1 MIETQARVAF
11 PAALALAAVLA
22 AASSATAQTEAVNT
36 VIGEQVKTEEAARQ
50 SEKRI
55 AQLDEE
61 TGRMLAEYR
70 QAAAES
76 ASLKTYSTQ
85 LDSQVQAQQREM
97 ETMTRQLGEIETTAR
112 EVLPMMQKMLGTL
125 EQFVQLD
132 LPFLPDE
139 RTARIA
145 QLKDMMGRADVS
157 ISEKYRRIVEAY
169 QIEMEYGRTIEAYQ
183 GNVNGKTVDVLRAG
197 RVSLMYQTLDGRE
210 SGYWDA
216 GAKAWKQDD
225 SYQDAMK
232 SGLKVAKK
240 QSAPDFLLAALRA
253 PAQVRQ

>member
-1 MIETQARVAF
+1 MTETQARVAF
-11 PAALALAAVLA
+11 PAALALAVVVA
-22 AASSATAQTEAVNT
+22 ATGSATAQTDAVNT
-36 VIGEQVKTEEAARQ
+36 VIGEQVKTEEAAQQ
-50 SEKRI
+50 SQKRVV
-55 AQLDEE
+55 QLDEE
-61 TGRMLAEYR
+61 TGRLLAEYR
-70 QAAAES
+70 QATAES
-76 ASLKTYSTQ
+76 VSLKAYTAQ

-132 LPFLPDE
+132 VPFLPDE
-139 RTARIA
+139 RTARIL
-145 QLKDMMGRADVS
+145 QLKDIMSRADVS

-183 GNVNGKTVDVLRAG
+183 GKVNGKTVDVLRAG
-197 RVSLMYQTLDGRE
+197 RVALMYQTLDGRE

-225 SYQDAMK
+225 SYRDAVR

-240 QSAPDFLLAALRA
+240 QSAPDFLSA
-253 PAQVRQ
+253 PLHAPVQVQQ